1 MSNHSN
7 DAIQNISS
15 TLKSPLYSERHRDFL
30 ITEGVLDVSLLN
42 LVAYCVVLNIRNT
55 DQIIKLRLT
64 MKLLSNFFQNPTV
77 KIENDKILYINQS
90 LTLLMH
96 RVKFFKRV
104 VLERLTDPDK
114 SLDGIFV
121 YRCLQFKRL

>member
-42 LVAYCVVLNIRNT
+42 LVAYCAVLNIRNT

>member
-1 MSNHSN
+1 MF
-7 DAIQNISS
+7 S

-96 RVKFFKRV
+96 RIKFFKKV
-104 VLERLTDPDK
+104 VSERLTDPDK